1 MFCNFEFVKT
11 KVCQMW
17 GLIIFDSKVRI
28 LCWPHHDLLSEPRPP
43 DSGTA
48 ETWGSWQMFSS
59 TCLCR
64 HCHLHLPPEESWKSY
79 SQFELVEMWGSNFN
93 VPLLAQS
100 SNAVL
105 IDNNNY
111 NSLSSRFKTVS
122 AVSAV
127 GKCRGFSKVELQ
139 MHFQYLYECWV

>member
-1 MFCNFEFVKT
+1 
-11 KVCQMW
+11 MW
-17 GLIIFDSKVRI
+17 GN
-28 LCWPHHDLLSEPRPP
+28 
-43 DSGTA
+43 
-48 ETWGSWQMFSS
+48 
-59 TCLCR
+59 
-64 HCHLHLPPEESWKSY
+64 
-79 SQFELVEMWGSNFN
+79 NFN

-127 GKCRGFSKVELQ
+127 SVEAFQKLNYKCTFNICMSVE
-139 MHFQYLYECWV
+139 Y